1 MREEFNYDSNQM
13 DENAGQEAKENEH
26 RNEEVKAARDMTQQA
41 GEEVTGSQ
49 KDTNAAQAAGQ
60 TQTGSEAQA
69 VGQTQT
75 GSEAQAAGQTQ
86 IGSERQTAGQAQP
99 MGGTTYSWV
108 NPKLQQGSQSGTTAS
123 GEQGTWKGTSTFG
136 GQGTWKGASASAGQT
151 NQSAQQT
158 QAGAAG
164 NAGQAGQ
171 NSWQTNYQYSTGQGS
186 QARGQ
191 HAEFATPAK
200 TKRARTKKARKP
212 MGLGKKWMVNV
223 SMALVFGLVAGGV
236 FYGVNRVGGSFN
248 SSSATEAAVT
258 PTLATTE
265 TSGESVTTAS
275 SSSSSTSSVATV
287 AANCMPSLVTISTMS
302 VEEMQSFFGGTQS
315 YEVEGA
321 GTGVIVG
328 QNETELLIATNDH
341 VVSGA
346 TQLSV
351 GFIDESSV
359 EAQVKGTDSETDL
372 AVVAVKLSDISEE
385 TMSQIKIATLGNS
398 DDLVLGEQVVAIGNA
413 LGYGQSVTSGYVS
426 ALNRDL
432 TLSDGN
438 GSTYTSTGLIQT
450 DAPINSGNSGGALLN
465 MKGELIGINEAK
477 SSSTSSGTTVDGI
490 GFAIPISKAEPILEG
505 LMNLTTREKVS
516 DDQASYLGITC
527 ADVTSSISQMYNMP
541 TGVCVTDVVEG
552 SPADAAGIK
561 KGDVLQ
567 KLDGREISDYSALKD
582 VLQYYAA
589 GEEVEI
595 VVQRSNEGEYV
606 EKTLTI
612 TLGSAA
618 DKPQSQTGNSGN
630 SDGSGNSGNGDSPDN
645 SGNSGDSGNSGYGWM
660 MPGSGN

>member
-1 MREEFNYDSNQM
+1 MREEFNYDSDQM
-13 DENAGQEAKENEH
+13 NANAKQQVNENEH
-26 RNEEVKAARDMTQQA
+26 TNEDVKTAGDMIQQA
-41 GEEVTGSQ
+41 REDAAGSQ
-49 KDTNAAQAAGQ
+49 KDVNAAQTAGQTKTGSETQAAGQ
-60 TQTGSEAQA
+60 S
-69 VGQTQT
+69 
-75 GSEAQAAGQTQ
+75 
-86 IGSERQTAGQAQP
+86 QP

-108 NPKLQQGSQSGTTAS
+108 NPKLQQGSQN
-123 GEQGTWKGTSTFG
+123 GTSASA
-136 GQGTWKGASASAGQT
+136 GQGTWNGTSASAGQGTWNGTSASAGQETWAGASASAGQT
-151 NQSAQQT
+151 NQSTQQTQQT

-164 NAGQAGQ
+164 NAGSAGQTSQ
-171 NSWQTNYQYSTGQGS
+171 NSWQTNYQYSAGQGS
-186 QARGQ
+186 QTRGQ
-191 HAEFATPAK
+191 HTGFATPAK
-200 TKRARTKKARKP
+200 TRKVRTKKAKKP
-212 MGLGKKWMVNV
+212 MGMGKKWMVNV

-265 TSGESVTTAS
+265 TSGESVTTS
-275 SSSSSTSSVATV
+275 SSSASSTSSVATV

-328 QNETELLIATNDH
+328 QNDTELLIATNDH

-346 TQLSV
+346 TELSV

-359 EAQVKGTDSETDL
+359 EAQVKGTDSENDL

-505 LMNLTTREKVS
+505 LMSLTTREKVS

-552 SPADAAGIK
+552 SPADEAGIK

-567 KLDGREISDYSALKD
+567 KLDGREISDYSTLKD

-606 EKTLTI
+606 EKTMTI

-630 SDGSGNSGNGDSPDN
+630 SGNSDDSGNSGNSDNSDN
-645 SGNSGDSGNSGYGWM
+645 SGNSGNSGYGWM

>member
-1 MREEFNYDSNQM
+1 MSEEFKFDGMN
-13 DENAGQEAKENEH
+13 ENAKDTA
-26 RNEEVKAARDMTQQA
+26 DMTQQEGKGAVDGQQASDVVQSTAQGA
-41 GEEVTGSQ
+41 GQVKTSDAVQSTGGSQ
-49 KDTNAAQAAGQ
+49 AQTSGAAQGAGQ
-60 TQTGSEAQA
+60 S
-69 VGQTQT
+69 
-75 GSEAQAAGQTQ
+75 
-86 IGSERQTAGQAQP
+86 QP
-99 MGGTTYSWV
+99 VGGTTYSWV
-108 NPKLQQGSQSGTTAS
+108 NPKLQQGGRNAYSGQGTQGGTNAYSGQGAQGGTNAYSGQAAQGGRNASVGQGFQSGTN
-123 GEQGTWKGTSTFG
+123 
-136 GQGTWKGASASAGQT
+136 ASAGQGFQQGA
-151 NQSAQQT
+151 NASSGQS
-158 QAGAAG
+158 
-164 NAGQAGQ
+164 
-171 NSWQTNYQYSTGQGS
+171 SWQTNYQYSTGQAG
-186 QARGQ
+186 QNGGQ
-191 HAEFATPAK
+191 HTGFAAPGKAK
-200 TKRARTKKARKP
+200 RVKKVRTKKVRKP
-212 MGLGKKWMVNV
+212 MGMGKKWMVNV

-248 SSSATEAAVT
+248 GTSAAETTVT

-265 TSGESVTTAS
+265 TSGDSVTTSS

-328 QNETELLIATNDH
+328 QNDTELLIATNDH

-346 TQLSV
+346 SELSV
-351 GFIDESSV
+351 GFIDETSV
-359 EAQVKGTDSETDL
+359 EAQIKGTDSDNDL
-372 AVVAVKLSDISEE
+372 AVVAVKLADISDD
-385 TMSQIKIATLGNS
+385 TMSQIKVATLGNS

-505 LMNLTTREKVS
+505 LMSLTTREKVS

-527 ADVTSSISQMYNMP
+527 ADVSSSISEMYNMP

-552 SPADAAGIK
+552 SPADEAGVK

-567 KLDGREISDYSALKD
+567 KLDGREISDYSTLKD

-612 TLGSAA
+612 TLGSAS
-618 DKPQSQTGNSGN
+618 DKPQTESSDDSGNSNNSDNSGN
-630 SDGSGNSGNGDSPDN
+630 YGDSGNSGNG
-645 SGNSGDSGNSGYGWM
+645 WQ